1 MVLELRRK
9 LFAIK
14 RGRSLLAATNDLSR
28 VGSLK
33 NGNTLD
39 GFRDL
44 MTFSKCLVR
53 KEDGSNY
60 FRRAADFPNLCL
72 LMLRRV

>member
-14 RGRSLLAATNDLSR
+14 RGRSLWEATNDFSR
-28 VGSLK
+28 IGSLK

-44 MTFSKCLVR
+44 MTINK
-53 KEDGSNY
+53 
-60 FRRAADFPNLCL
+60 
-72 LMLRRV
+72 